1 MVKEITMKSENVTT
15 RVKYKL
21 TGCDLVFYGISALVI
36 GILTLTVLYLIVYI
50 LSASFSSPAALAAG
64 KVVLWPVDFSV
75 DGYKAVFNYSK
86 VWIGYRNT
94 IFYVIVGTAINVS
107 MTLLCAYPM
116 AQKDLYGGKAIMA
129 YFTFTMIF
137 NGGMIPTYILIKN
150 LGIMNTIW
158 SLLLPGA
165 MTIYNMIIARTF
177 IRTNIPSE
185 LKDAARIDGCDDFHF
200 FFEVVLP
207 LSKAIIAVLILW
219 YAVGHWNSYM
229 DAFLYLR
236 DNNLYPLQIFLK
248 DVLVSGEFSAEDMM
262 DPETAIALQNM
273 KLLLKYS
280 LIVVSVVPLFFFY
293 PFVQKYFVKGV
304 TIGSVKG

>member
-1 MVKEITMKSENVTT
+1 MKSEKVTT

-94 IFYVIVGTAINVS
+94 VFYVIAGTAINVI

-116 AQKDLYGGKAIMA
+116 AQKGLYGGKVIMA

-137 NGGMIPTYILIKN
+137 SGGMIPTYILVKN
-150 LGIMNTIW
+150 LGIMNTVW

-165 MTIYNMIIARTF
+165 MSIYNMIIARTF
-177 IRTNIPSE
+177 IQTNIPGE

-207 LSKAIIAVLILW
+207 LSKAIIAVLTLW

-236 DNNLYPLQIFLK
+236 DNKLYPLQIFLK

-262 DPETAIALQNM
+262 DPETVLALQNM

>member
-1 MVKEITMKSENVTT
+1 MVEEITMKSGNVTT
-15 RVKYKL
+15 RVKYKM
-21 TGCDLVFYGISALVI
+21 TGCDLVFYGVSALVI
-36 GILTLTVLYLIVYI
+36 GILTLTVLYIIVYI

-94 IFYVIVGTAINVS
+94 VFYVIVGTAINVS

-137 NGGMIPTYILIKN
+137 NGGMIPTYILVKN
-150 LGIMNTIW
+150 LGIMNTVW
-158 SLLLPGA
+158 SLLIPGA
-165 MTIYNMIIARTF
+165 MTVYNMIIARTF
-177 IRTNIPSE
+177 IRTNIPGE
-185 LKDAARIDGCDDFHF
+185 LRDAARIDGCDDFHF

-207 LSKAIIAVLILW
+207 LSKAIIAVLTLW

-236 DNNLYPLQIFLK
+236 DNKLYPLQIFLK

>member
-36 GILTLTVLYLIVYI
+36 GILTLTVFYLIVYI

-64 KVVLWPVDFSV
+64 KVILWPVDFSV

-116 AQKDLYGGKAIMA
+116 AQKDLYGGKVIMA

-137 NGGMIPTYILIKN
+137 NGGMIPTYILVKN
-150 LGIMNTIW
+150 LGIMNTVW

-165 MTIYNMIIARTF
+165 MTVYNMIIARTF
-177 IRTNIPSE
+177 IRTNIPGE
-185 LKDAARIDGCDDFHF
+185 LRDAARIDGCDDFHF

-207 LSKAIIAVLILW
+207 LSKAIIAVLTLW

-236 DNNLYPLQIFLK
+236 DNKLYPLQIFLK

>member
-1 MVKEITMKSENVTT
+1 MKSGNVTT
-15 RVKYKL
+15 RVKYKM
-21 TGCDLVFYGISALVI
+21 TGCDLVFYGVSALVI
-36 GILTLTVLYLIVYI
+36 GILTLTVLYIIVYI

-137 NGGMIPTYILIKN
+137 NGGMIPTYILVKN
-150 LGIMNTIW
+150 LGIMNTVW
-158 SLLLPGA
+158 SLLIPGA
-165 MTIYNMIIARTF
+165 MTVYNMIIARTF
-177 IRTNIPSE
+177 IRTNIPGE
-185 LKDAARIDGCDDFHF
+185 LRDAARIGGCDDFHF

-207 LSKAIIAVLILW
+207 LSKAIIAVLTLW

-236 DNNLYPLQIFLK
+236 DNKLYPLQIFLK